1 MLDMSKAVKIVS
13 VAVVCFIALD
23 IFWIGYLMNDT
34 YKQKIGS
41 LLRMKDGVF
50 LPDIFSAFLVWALIV
65 IGSYLFVL
73 PHILNSSLII
83 QFSWGAIYGLILYG
97 VYDLTNY
104 ALLRAWPLSI
114 TLIDLGWGMFAN
126 GLLAILLNFLYRYFS
141 K

>member
-50 LPDIFSAFLVWALIV
+50 SPDIFSAFLVWALIV

-73 PHILNSSLII
+73 PHILKSSLII

>member
-50 LPDIFSAFLVWALIV
+50 SPDIFSAFLVWALIV

>member
-1 MLDMSKAVKIVS
+1 MFDVSKTLKIVS
-13 VAVVCFIALD
+13 VALICFVALD
-23 IFWIGYLMNDT
+23 VFWIGFLMNDT

-41 LLRMKDGVF
+41 LLRMKSGAF
-50 LPDIFSAFLVWALIV
+50 SPDIFSALLVWVLIV

-73 PHILNSSLII
+73 PLVLNTSLLV
-83 QFSWGAIYGLILYG
+83 QFLWGAIYGLIVYG

-104 ALLRAWPLSI
+104 ALLNAWPLSI